1 MAKEWT
7 DPQKPAVPETGNPI
21 ALRPETYRRHADAV
35 DYIERT
41 NRARYPRAGRGRTT
55 VPASGT
61 WAKLASGHTI
71 SAASGLTLGSGTVTL
86 CSRDGTTLTADGD
99 DVTVYNAGDEI
110 TATDGDKAI
119 KLSWS
124 DGDWAASR
132 CN

>member
-1 MAKEWT
+1 MPDPWT
-7 DPQKPAVPETGNPI
+7 PDPSPAVDSAEPI
-21 ALRPETYRRHADAV
+21 ALKPGTYTRHARVV

-55 VPASGT
+55 STAAGVWG
-61 WAKLASGHTI
+61 KLASGSSI
-71 SAASGLTLGSGTVTL
+71 SAGSGLTLGTGTVTL
-86 CSRDGTTLTADGD
+86 CTRNGATLTDTGEQ
-99 DVTVYNAGDEI
+99 VTVYNSGDAI
-110 TATDGDKAI
+110 TASSGDMAV